1 MLALPRLRCLAGH
14 GVGGGVVVVG
24 GVADVQRAWV
34 QQPGA
39 AAVPDLPQEPNPA
52 GARLELFL
60 LAGMLQGSVAG
71 TQAAPRPP
79 AQCVGSKGGGN
90 VEWRA
95 RTRRQAQPTACLGPT
110 NDATD
115 DNKEYTPWPRYKFT
129 GPLRPWPQTPRRTV
143 PPYIQ
148 RPDYADTGACARV
161 CVREARPATWS
172 RSR

>member
-14 GVGGGVVVVG
+14 GVGGGVVVG

-52 GARLELFL
+52 GARFELFL

-79 AQCVGSKGGGN
+79 AQCVGSKGG
-90 VEWRA
+90 RA
-95 RTRRQAQPTACLGPT
+95 CENAQTGSTHRMPRS
-110 NDATD
+110 DERDTD

-143 PPYIQ
+143 PPHIQ
-148 RPDYADTGACARV
+148 RPDYADTGTCARACGRQV
-161 CVREARPATWS
+161 PAAWS
-172 RSR
+172 HRR